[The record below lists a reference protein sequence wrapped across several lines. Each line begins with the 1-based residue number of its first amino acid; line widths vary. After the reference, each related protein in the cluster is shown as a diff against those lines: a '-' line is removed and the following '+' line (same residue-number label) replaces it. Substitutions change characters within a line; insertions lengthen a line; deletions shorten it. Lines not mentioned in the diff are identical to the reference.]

1 MYIGN
6 NASDT
11 LITLTSQVAG
21 TVTGG
26 TVDAGQFPSVV
37 AYMNVTAISGT
48 VPTADIKLQDSPDGV
63 VWFDA
68 GVAFTQVTVVGK
80 QRIVFSNVGQY
91 IRAVAVVA
99 GTGASVSAVVTVAG
113 VR

>member
-6 NASDT
+6 DASDT
-11 LITLTSQVAG
+11 LMTLTSQAVG

-37 AYMNVTAISGT
+37 AYMNVTAITGT
-48 VPTADIKLQDSPDGV
+48 TPTANVKLQDSPDGAD
-63 VWFDA
+63 WYDT
-68 GVAFTQVTVVGK
+68 GVAFAQVTVAGK
-80 QRIVFSNVGQY
+80 QRIIVSNVGQY

-99 GTGASVSAVVTVAG
+99 GTGASVSAVVSVAG